1 MKPGKDHSRS
11 SGRLVVKAFH
21 DTSFFFFNM
30 CGIYGFSG
38 FSEVGLLER
47 MAKVQVHRGPDGEG
61 RYDKPEQRFHM
72 GMRRLSIIDLT
83 GGSQPI
89 FNEDETLAI
98 VLNGEIYNYKELRV
112 ELEAAGHIFRTRS
125 DTETILHG
133 FEQWGFQGVLGRL
146 NGMFAF
152 CIHSAVTGGFWIAR
166 DRTGQKPLY
175 YHAAGGR
182 FLFASEAKSLLQSQ
196 YVPRRCNT
204 AAIDPYLTLR
214 NVPEPAT
221 MFEGIFTLPA
231 AHGMHHRAD
240 GSFEIARYWD
250 CPLHDGQSYGS
261 DAGYAE
267 EFEAL
272 FEDSIRLVM
281 RSDVPVGAYLSGGV
295 DSSLV
300 VAAMM
305 KHAAS
310 VNTYSIGFNSPI
322 DETQDAAETAAFL
335 GTRHHTIHVEPAD
348 FDLLPDIVHHMD
360 RPVGDALIIAF
371 YKLAQGAAKDLKVVL
386 GGEGADECFAGYD
399 FHKKILLAQKL
410 GPLAPLAGLAVQAM
424 PHALLNHFFKFPADL
439 GSQGKKRGVDFLK
452 NYPRRHLM
460 ANFYALRTLWAEDER
475 RDVYTPA
482 FKSYACATWIPHER
496 EPFQPSLS
504 TVPRA
509 TDAPFLD
516 RLLRLQ
522 YDEWLQD
529 WALIR
534 QDKNTM
540 AHSLEYR
547 LPFLDHRLIELA
559 QRLPA
564 HLKINRGTDKWI
576 ERQLADKY
584 FVGMAKNKP
593 NGRPKI
599 PFYLPLDFFFQH
611 PQFRRLV
618 DDTLSESQLK
628 ARGYFDPARVAAL
641 IQRMETREFI
651 YLKQVMSLVILELW
665 HRAFID

>member
-1 MKPGKDHSRS
+1 
-11 SGRLVVKAFH
+11 
-21 DTSFFFFNM
+21 M
-30 CGIYGFSG
+30 CGIHGYSG
-38 FSEVGLLER
+38 FVEDGLLEK
-47 MAKVQVHRGPDGEG
+47 MARAQLHRGPDGEG
-61 RYDKPEQRFHM
+61 SYQQPDQRFFM
-72 GMRRLSIIDLT
+72 GMRRLSIIDLV
-83 GGSQPI
+83 GGWQPI
-89 FNEDETLAI
+89 FNEDQSLAI
-98 VLNGEIYNYKELRV
+98 VFNGEIYNYKELRAGLV
-112 ELEAAGHIFRTRS
+112 AAGHVFRTQS

-133 FEQWGFQGVLGRL
+133 FEEWGLSGVLARL

-152 CIHSAVTGGFWIAR
+152 CIHSRVTGEFWIAR
-166 DRTGQKPLY
+166 DRAGQKPLY
-175 YHAAGGR
+175 YHAAKGR
-182 FLFASEAKSLLQSQ
+182 FLFASEAKCLLQSAH
-196 YVPRRCNT
+196 VPRRCNI

-231 AHGMHHRAD
+231 AHCLHHRPD
-240 GSFEIARYWD
+240 GNFTIERYWD
-250 CPLHDGQSYGS
+250 CPLHDGKHYQS
-261 DAGYAE
+261 DAAYAE

-272 FEDSIRLVM
+272 FEDSIRLCM

-300 VAAMM
+300 VAAMR
-305 KHAAS
+305 KHASS

-322 DETQDAAETAAFL
+322 DETRDAAETARFL
-335 GTRHHTIHVEPAD
+335 GTNHHTIHVEPGD
-348 FDLLPDIVHHMD
+348 FDLLPKIVHHMD

-424 PHALLNHFFKFPADL
+424 PHAVLNKFFNFPADL
-439 GSQGKKRGVDFLK
+439 GSQGKKRGVEFLK
-452 NYPRRHLM
+452 KFNRRHLM

-475 RDVYTPA
+475 RNIYSPD
-482 FKSYACATWIPHER
+482 FKHLVTETWIPRER
-496 EPFQPSLS
+496 AAAHLEES
-504 TVPRA
+504 
-509 TDAPFLD
+509 PFLD

-547 LPFLDHRLIELA
+547 LPFLDHRVIELA
-559 QRLPA
+559 QRMPA
-564 HLKINRGTDKWI
+564 HLKINKGTDKWI
-576 ERQLADKY
+576 ERRLADKY
-584 FVGMAKNKP
+584 FAHMPRNKP

-611 PQFRRLV
+611 PQFKRLV
-618 DDTLSESQLK
+618 DDTLSESQLRK
-628 ARGYFDPARVAAL
+628 RGYFDPAQVAAL
-641 IQRMETREFI
+641 RQRMEAHEFI

>member
-1 MKPGKDHSRS
+1 
-11 SGRLVVKAFH
+11 
-21 DTSFFFFNM
+21 M

-38 FSEVGLLER
+38 FSEEGLLGK

-61 RYDKPEQRFHM
+61 RYDRPEQRFHM
-72 GMRRLSIIDLT
+72 GMGRLSIIDLT
-83 GGSQPI
+83 GGWQPI
-89 FNEDETLAI
+89 YNEDETLAI
-98 VLNGEIYNYKELRV
+98 ILNGEIYNYKELRE
-112 ELEAAGHIFRTRS
+112 ELTAAGHRFRTQS

-133 FEQWGFQGVLGRL
+133 FEQWGLHGVLARL

-152 CIHSAVTGGFWIAR
+152 CIHSKITGEFWIAR

-231 AHGMHHRAD
+231 AHCLHHRAD
-240 GSFEIARYWD
+240 GTFNIQRYWD
-250 CPLHDGQSYGS
+250 CPLHSGREQQS
-261 DAGYAE
+261 DAAWQE
-267 EFEAL
+267 QFEAL

-322 DETQDAAETAAFL
+322 DETRDAAETAAFL
-335 GTRHHTIHVEPAD
+335 GTKHHTIHVEPGD
-348 FDLLPDIVHHMD
+348 FDLLPEIVHHMD

-371 YKLAQGAAKDLKVVL
+371 YKLAEGAAKDLKVVL

-399 FHKKILLAQKL
+399 FHRKILLAQKL
-410 GPLAPLAGLAVQAM
+410 GPLAPLAGWAVQAT
-424 PHALLNHFFKFPADL
+424 PHALLNKFFKFPADL

-475 RDVYTPA
+475 RDIYSAP
-482 FKSYACATWIPHER
+482 FKSYASESWIPRER
-496 EPFQPSLS
+496 DIFQPSAS
-504 TVPRA
+504 TVSRV

-516 RLLRLQ
+516 RLLRVQ

-547 LPFLDHRLIELA
+547 LPFLDHRMIELA
-559 QRLPA
+559 QRMPQ
-564 HLKINRGTDKWI
+564 HLKLNRSADKWI
-576 ERQLADKY
+576 ERQLAEKY
-584 FVGMAKNKP
+584 FAGMPRNRP

-618 DDTLSESQLK
+618 ADTLNETQLK

-641 IQRMETREFI
+641 VQRMETREFI

>member
-1 MKPGKDHSRS
+1 
-11 SGRLVVKAFH
+11 
-21 DTSFFFFNM
+21 M

-38 FSEVGLLER
+38 FSEDGLLEK
-47 MAKVQVHRGPDGEG
+47 MGAVQGHRGPDGSG
-61 RYDKPEQRFHM
+61 RYDRPEQRFHM
-72 GMRRLSIIDLT
+72 GMRRLSIIDLE
-83 GGSQPI
+83 GGWQPI
-89 FNEDETLAI
+89 YNEDRSLAI
-98 VLNGEIYNYKELRV
+98 VLNGEIYNYQELRAELV
-112 ELEAAGHIFRTRS
+112 EKGHVFRTAS

-133 FEQWGFQGVLGRL
+133 FEQWGLPGVLGRL

-152 CIHSAVTGGFWIAR
+152 CIHSAASGEFWLGR
-166 DRTGQKPLY
+166 DRAGQKPLY
-175 YHAAGGR
+175 YYAAGGR

-196 YVPRRCNT
+196 EVPRRCRV
-204 AAIDPYLTLR
+204 AAIDAYLTLR
-214 NVPEPAT
+214 NVPEPTT
-221 MFEGIFTLPA
+221 MFEGIYTLPA
-231 AHGMHHRAD
+231 AQCLHHRPD
-240 GSFEIARYWD
+240 GSFVIERYWE
-250 CPLHDGQSYGS
+250 CPLHDGREVQSEG
-261 DAGYAE
+261 AWQE
-267 EFEAL
+267 EFEEL

-300 VAAMM
+300 VAAMR
-305 KHAAS
+305 KHAPS

-322 DETQDAAETAAFL
+322 DETGDAAETAAFL
-335 GTRHHTIHVEPAD
+335 GTVHHTIHVEPQD
-348 FDLLPDIVHHMD
+348 FDRLPAIVHHMD

-371 YKLAQGAAKDLKVVL
+371 HKLAEGAARDLKVVL

-399 FHKKILLAQKL
+399 FHKKLLLAEKL
-410 GPLAPLAGLAVQAM
+410 GPLAPWAGRAVQAM
-424 PHALLNHFFKFPADL
+424 PHALLNRFFNFPADL
-439 GSQGKKRGVDFLK
+439 GSQGKKRGVDFLLQ
-452 NYPRRHLM
+452 YRRRHPM
-460 ANFYALRTLWAEDER
+460 ANFYALRTLWAEEER
-475 RDVYTPA
+475 RDLYTES
-482 FKSYACATWIPHER
+482 FQHLATEAWMPRER
-496 EPFQPSLS
+496 AIFQPGAS
-504 TVPRA
+504 TVSRVE
-509 TDAPFLD
+509 DAPFLD
-516 RLLRLQ
+516 RLLRMQ

-559 QRLPA
+559 QRMPQSCKL
-564 HLKINRGTDKWI
+564 RGGTDKWI

-584 FVGMAKNKP
+584 FAGMPRNRP

-618 DDTLSESQLK
+618 AETLNESQVRS
-628 ARGYFDPARVAAL
+628 RGYFEPKRVAAL
-641 IQRMETREFI
+641 LERMETREFI